1 MRLRNL
7 ALASTAVSLVL
18 VLEAQSASAAPAL
31 PSGGTTVAGSAAI
44 SAPSSSRLTIIQ
56 GSNRAVIDWTSFNVG
71 QGGVVTFRQPGASAA
86 TLNRVTS
93 DATSLIAGEITA
105 NGSVFLINPNG
116 IEITK
121 SGVVDVGQGFVASTL
136 DISNRDFLAGK
147 GVFSAAGAG
156 LVANAGTI
164 TTGAGG
170 YVGLLGGAVGNSGV
184 IAAPAGQ
191 VVIGAGRAATLD
203 INGGGFLQVTIP
215 ASAAL
220 SRDGA
225 TAVLTAA
232 AARAAVRG
240 AVNLPGAV
248 NAQSVSGQD
257 GDVTLS
263 GSITASG
270 GSITVSAPGLIALK
284 GATLD
289 TSSAAGGGAI
299 KLGGKGDAVQASIL
313 SVDASSV
320 LSANGGAT
328 GSGGSVSL
336 WSSGQ
341 TNFAGA
347 ISAQGG
353 ALGGDGGSAEV
364 SGHVVSYAGTTDL
377 LAAHGAIGDLLID
390 PYNVTISTGK
400 ATGTG
405 FTAKADNT
413 VINTVTLETAL
424 KTASVT
430 ILTGSG
436 GSQAGTITVDAPIAW
451 TSGSTLSLSA
461 YGSIAADSTIKN
473 TGAGSLVLRADNT
486 GVGKGTVTFGSGDKV
501 NFAGSTGA
509 VSIYYNP
516 ADNPAK
522 SAINTTSY
530 TKPTNYAAD
539 VTTKAGVSG
548 QLTAYMLVNTVNN
561 LQNVENK
568 LTGDYA
574 LGRNI
579 DASGTKNWNPAT
591 INGQTVHGGF
601 VPIEYSG
608 SSAFTGIL
616 AGQNHTISGL
626 YENWGTESLGLF
638 GYVGKAGVIRNVNL
652 TNVSFNFG
660 PDAIYG
666 GVLVAHNM
674 GLISND
680 SASGTLTSAI
690 EGATGGL
697 VAYNE
702 STGIITGS
710 HSSVKVTYVGSQNDE
725 DTDYGGLVGNNYG
738 RVENSYAT
746 GAVTD
751 EAQTSNVGGLIGFNN
766 GSEGV
771 GIVEN
776 SHATGKVTGGT
787 SQLGGGSN
795 VGGLVG
801 YDLGSASTKDALAQA
816 TAASSSSL
824 VPGEIYRSYAT
835 GEVVDAGAHAFV
847 GGLVGEVDENG
858 ALLSDHATGAVVGGS
873 DGAYG
878 GLAGVSTNGAGIV
891 DSYAS
896 GNVSAGVGDE
906 DGGLVG
912 LNAGDG
918 IVEAWALGNV
928 TAGAADAANAYSSK
942 AGGLVGYNQSLI
954 SEAYAHGNVTVGAT
968 ASKSEGAIAYAG
980 GLVGNDYGGTLKQ
993 VYAIGRVKGGSGSMI
1008 GGLSGGPGMS
1018 VTAGYWDTQTSG
1030 LTKSAEG
1037 KGMTTAQLEA
1047 KLPSGFSSAIWGI
1060 TAAKSFPYLLVQT
1073 KPLTTG
1079 MSESL
1084 LEVAPDVTSDVTFD
1098 QGFDRDRVG
1107 GEARPDR

>member
-1 MRLRNL
+1 MRIRSL
-7 ALASTAVSLVL
+7 ALASTAVSLVFL
-18 VLEAQSASAAPAL
+18 LEAQSASATPAL
-31 PSGGTTVAGSAAI
+31 PTGGTAVAGSAAI
-44 SAPSSSRLTIIQ
+44 SAPSWSRLTITQ
-56 GSNRAVIDWTSFNVG
+56 ASNRAVIDWTSFSVG
-71 QGGVVTFRQPGASAA
+71 HGEVVTFRQPGANAA
-86 TLNRVTS
+86 TLNRVTG

-136 DISNRDFLAGK
+136 DISDRDFLAGK
-147 GVFSAAGAG
+147 GVFTATGAG

-170 YVGLLGGAVGNSGV
+170 YVGLLGGAVGDSGV
-184 IAAPAGQ
+184 IAVPAGQ

-203 INGGGFLQVTIP
+203 LNGGSFLQVTLP

-220 SRDGA
+220 TGDGA

-248 NAQSVSGQD
+248 NAQSVTGQN
-257 GDVTLS
+257 GDVMLS
-263 GSITASG
+263 GSINASG
-270 GSITVSAPGLIALK
+270 GSITVSAPGLIALN
-284 GATLD
+284 GATLV
-289 TSSAAGGGAI
+289 TSSAQGGGAI
-299 KLGGKGDAVQASIL
+299 KLGGKGDAVQASAL

-320 LSANGGAT
+320 LSANGGRA

-336 WSSGQ
+336 WSTGQ
-341 TNFAGA
+341 TDFAGT

-364 SGHVVSYAGTTDL
+364 SGHTVSYSGTTNL
-377 LAAHGAIGDLLID
+377 LAAMGTIGGLLID

-400 ATGTG
+400 GTGTG

-413 VINTVTLETAL
+413 VINNVTLETAL

-430 ILTGSG
+430 ISTGSG

-451 TSGSTLSLSA
+451 TSGSTLALSA
-461 YGSIAADSTIKN
+461 YDSIAVDSTIKN

-486 GVGKGTVTFGSGDKV
+486 GVGKGTVSFGSGDKV
-501 NFAGSTGA
+501 NFSGSTGT
-509 VSIYYNP
+509 VLLYYNP

-522 SAINTTSY
+522 SAINSTSY

-539 VTTKAGVSG
+539 VTKNAAVSG
-548 QLTAYMLVNTVNN
+548 QLTAYMLVNTVND
-561 LQNVENK
+561 LQNVENN
-568 LTGDYA
+568 LTGDYG

-579 DASGTKNWNPAT
+579 DASATKNWNPGAV
-591 INGQTVHGGF
+591 NGQTVHGGF

-608 SSAFTGIL
+608 SSAFTGIF
-616 AGQNHTISGL
+616 AGQGHSISGL

-638 GYVGKAGVIRNVNL
+638 GYVGKTGVIKNVNL

-690 EGATGGL
+690 ESATGGL

-702 STGIITGS
+702 SAGVITGS
-710 HSSVKVTYVGSQNDE
+710 HSSVKVTYVGSQEDE

-738 RVENSYAT
+738 RVESSYAT

-751 EAQTSNVGGLIGFNN
+751 EAQSSNVGGLIGFNN
-766 GSEGV
+766 GSEGA

-776 SHATGKVTGGT
+776 SYATGKVTGGT

-801 YDLGSASTKDALAQA
+801 YDLGSASTKDVLAQA
-816 TAASSSSL
+816 TAATGSSL
-824 VPGEIYRSYAT
+824 VPGEIYLSYAT

-858 ALLSDHATGAVVGGS
+858 ALLGDHATGAVVGGK

-896 GNVSAGVGDE
+896 GNVTTGIGDE

-918 IVEAWALGNV
+918 IVEDWEYGSV
-928 TAGAADAANAYSSK
+928 TAGAADKANAYSSK

-954 SEAYAHGNVTVGAT
+954 SEAYALGNATVGAT
-968 ASKSEGAIAYAG
+968 TSKSEGAIAYAG

-993 VYAIGRVKGGSGSMI
+993 VYAAGRVRGGSGSLI
-1008 GGLSGGPGMS
+1008 GGLSGGPGAG

-1030 LTKSAEG
+1030 LSRSAEG
-1037 KGMTTAQLEA
+1037 TGMTTAQLRA

-1060 TAAKSFPYLLVQT
+1060 EAGKTFPYLLVQT
-1073 KPLTTG
+1073 KPLATG
-1079 MSESL
+1079 VSESVPAVL
-1084 LEVAPDVTSDVTFD
+1084 SDVIGDVTVD
-1098 QGFDRDRVG
+1098 QGFDRDRAH
-1107 GEARPDR
+1107 GEGRPDR